1 MPKEF
6 EIDASIE
13 ANGCAERLLGE
24 DDFGHIDSLLLDCR
38 NGARKGG
45 LVGSLIGMLNEDVRR
60 SFIGDFNN
68 IGLDGISTKVTFKN
82 LNDKRC
88 TLFELTSNGS
98 VEGIAKHHDSQ
109 QGSTAHDHHHGR
121 SLADVTHI
129 IENLNI
135 DERAANDSIGIYK
148 ILAQAEAKAHEAL
161 PKTVHFHEVGND
173 FAIAS
178 IVAFSIL
185 VNLIKPKHIV
195 ATPITTGFGFVDC
208 AHGRVSI
215 PAPATAKILNG
226 VLESKEI
233 QPMRQSS
240 AAKNLYEIPNF
251 AGNTEGELATPTGV
265 AIVSYFAEDF
275 PNATAQRSFFT
286 EGDSFALGWGI
297 DNEKFQPIGAFAIID
312 R

>member
-1 MPKEF
+1 MEC
-6 EIDASIE
+6 D
-13 ANGCAERLLGE
+13 
-24 DDFGHIDSLLLDCR
+24 
-38 NGARKGG
+38 GAHHDLRK
-45 LVGSLIGMLNEDVRR
+45 
-60 SFIGDFNN
+60 
-68 IGLDGISTKVTFKN
+68 
-82 LNDKRC
+82 
-88 TLFELTSNGS
+88 SNG
-98 VEGIAKHHDSQ
+98 EHHDSQ
-109 QGSTAHDHHHGR
+109 QSSTAHDHHHGR

-129 IENLNI
+129 IENLNL
-135 DERAANDSIGIYK
+135 DESAANDSIGIYK

-185 VNLIKPKHIV
+185 VNLIKPKRIV

-275 PNATAQRSFFT
+275 PNETAQRSFFT
-286 EGDSFALGWGI
+286 KGDSFALGWGI